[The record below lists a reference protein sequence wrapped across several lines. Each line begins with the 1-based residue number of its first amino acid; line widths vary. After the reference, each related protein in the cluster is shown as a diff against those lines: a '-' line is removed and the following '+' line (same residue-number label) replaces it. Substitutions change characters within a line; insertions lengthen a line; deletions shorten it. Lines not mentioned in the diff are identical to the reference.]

1 MKAID
6 QREFKKALQLYQ
18 NMARASRGRT
28 DNLDHL
34 EGEVSEV
41 TALLKDNVEKVV
53 GRGERIDALQSRSE
67 DLEHSSSH
75 FRSSAKKLK
84 RKMWWKNCKLMC
96 LIILIVLVIIG
107 VIVAV
112 ILVETKPWESGHSKN
127 PNNTLTKAVERFF
140 TDNPSLTNSSKE
152 FKTNG

>member
-1 MKAID
+1 M
-6 QREFKKALQLYQ
+6 ALS
-18 NMARASRGRT
+18 SRGRT

-41 TALLKDNVEKVV
+41 TSLLRDNVEKVV

-75 FRSSAKKLK
+75 FRSSAKQLK

-96 LIILIVLVIIG
+96 LIIVIVF

-112 ILVETKPWESGHSKN
+112 IVGVILAETKPWETSHGKP
-127 PNNTLTKAVERFF
+127 PNNTIPLDMLKVF
-140 TDNPSLTNSSKE
+140 TTNSTPSVPLRLRPSV
-152 FKTNG
+152 